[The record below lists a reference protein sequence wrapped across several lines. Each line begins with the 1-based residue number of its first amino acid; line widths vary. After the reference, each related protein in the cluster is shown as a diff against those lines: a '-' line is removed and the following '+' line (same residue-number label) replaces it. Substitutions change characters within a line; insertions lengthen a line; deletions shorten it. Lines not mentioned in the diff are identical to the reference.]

1 MRFPAVEGGVLVGRA
16 WVWLFLSGVLLVLPA
31 GVAGAQG
38 ASGDQYANP
47 ETDASKMPSLE
58 QRVERQ
64 DEALVRKIGEIS
76 AIGRDLREAQSSAD
90 GSRARADDLRRQRE
104 ELERKIS
111 TQREAFGDARA
122 RYEEQA
128 RAAYEGDDLEGLAA
142 LFGRWMGS
150 GGAVGAVDPGVAR
163 VLTDGRQDLEA
174 YERSRQ
180 TLRQTLRQISQKERD
195 YGEAVREREASAEE
209 LRRRERALDE
219 SIAELRTDRDR
230 SSDRLRELEGAE
242 RERILKDRAA
252 SGGWHAGGYADGR
265 QDLDGTR
272 SGIVAREV
280 GPLPKRRY
288 MELYKEAAKEYGF
301 RRDWYVLAAVG
312 QVESN
317 HGENMGP
324 SSAGAMGPMQFIPS
338 TWETSGVD
346 GNGDGEANVLDPRD
360 AIPAAAGYLKVGGAP
375 KDWYAALFSY
385 NHADWYVKDVLAVA
399 EAYRRLA
406 EDDRVEPYT

>member
-1 MRFPAVEGGVLVGRA
+1 MGRT
-16 WVWLFLSGVLLVLPA
+16 WIWLFLSGVLLVLPA
-31 GVAGAQG
+31 GLAGAQSS
-38 ASGDQYANP
+38 SGGQYANP
-47 ETDASKMPSLE
+47 ETDTSEIPALE

-64 DEALVRKIGEIS
+64 DEALRRKIGEIS
-76 AIGRDLREAQSSAD
+76 AIGGDLREAQSAVD
-90 GSRARADDLRRQRE
+90 GSRVRVEELGRQRRA
-104 ELERKIS
+104 LERKIS
-111 TQREAFGDARA
+111 VQREAFGEARA

-150 GGAVGAVDPGVAR
+150 GSVAGVVEPGVAR

-174 YERSRQ
+174 YESSRRA
-180 TLRQTLRQISQKERD
+180 LGETLRQISQKERD
-195 YGEAVREREASAEE
+195 YGEAVRDREASAGE

-230 SSDRLRELEGAE
+230 SSDRLRELEEAE
-242 RERILKDRAA
+242 RARILQSRAV
-252 SGGWHAGGYADGR
+252 SGGGDAGR
-265 QDLDGTR
+265 ERELDIAR

-280 GPLPKRRY
+280 GPIPKKRY

-301 RRDWYVLAAVG
+301 GRDWYVLAAVG

-324 SSAGAMGPMQFIPS
+324 SSAGAMGPMQFMPS

-346 GNGDGEANVLDPRD
+346 GDGDGEANVMDPRD
-360 AIPAAAGYLKVGGAP
+360 AIPAAAGYLKTGGAP
-375 KDWYAALFSY
+375 RDWYAALFSY

-406 EDDRVEPYT
+406 EDDRVQPYT

>member
-1 MRFPAVEGGVLVGRA
+1 MGRA

-31 GVAGAQG
+31 GLAGAQG
-38 ASGDQYANP
+38 AAGGQYANA
-47 ETDASKMPSLE
+47 ETDASGIPSLE
-58 QRVERQ
+58 RRVERQ
-64 DEALVRKIGEIS
+64 DEALRQKIGEIS
-76 AIGRDLREAQSSAD
+76 AIGKDLREAQSSLD
-90 GSRARADDLRRQRE
+90 GSRARADDLGRQRR
-104 ELERKIS
+104 ELEREIS
-111 TQREAFGDARA
+111 TQREALGDAKA
-122 RYEEQA
+122 RYEERA

-150 GGAVGAVDPGVAR
+150 GSVAGSVDPGIAR
-163 VLTDGRQDLEA
+163 VLVDGRQELEA

-180 TLRQTLRQISQKERD
+180 ALGQTLLQISQKERD
-195 YGEAVREREASAEE
+195 YGEAIRQREASAEE

-219 SIAELRTDRDR
+219 SIAGLRTDRDR
-230 SSDRLRELEGAE
+230 SADRLRELEAAE
-242 RERILKDRAA
+242 RERILRSRAA
-252 SGGWHAGGYADGR
+252 SGGGYVGGQRDLAG
-265 QDLDGTR
+265 

-280 GPLPKRRY
+280 GPIPKKRY
-288 MELYKEAAKEYGF
+288 MELYKESAKQYGF
-301 RRDWYVLAAVG
+301 GRDWYVLAAVG

-346 GNGDGEANVLDPRD
+346 GNGDGEANVMDPRD
-360 AIPAAAGYLKVGGAP
+360 AIPAAAGYLKAGGAP

-406 EDDRVEPYT
+406 KDDRVEPYT